1 MNVHH
6 REMAAPA
13 SRRPELMGRY
23 RALGERERLVLEL
36 RSMVLIGLSRRR
48 FLGLANS
55 VLQRCGEHHRE
66 YTGAEIARTTE
77 RLERDGLIGRD
88 GKVWPALACAVA
100 REAVAGAGGNA
111 LVAACTDTFYPVRG
125 YRRWGGRSDPATGL
139 DPYIALRIAV
149 FANDEQL
156 FTTAYNASYDDFDF
170 PMSPRGLSFDPAPE
184 EDPFEL
190 VLEGLDSDPDWLLG
204 RKGAIVDRILNL
216 MLETE
221 WDGDGSRPHT
231 ALFTLA
237 GMRLDPREHEAV
249 LMPLM
254 ERALWIGEW
263 EWIRERAWP
272 EPDWEP
278 YSWNPGF
285 YKAAIS
291 YLEGSDGAA
300 DEFRDHLAAS
310 RRKLR
315 SRRLRPPGA
324 SGYLFVLAML
334 SRGSADDR
342 RQARD
347 LIGMMRERSRLTGT
361 MGYDALHCILGLL
374 EGRDEEARRELDA
387 LLAQHERT
395 GAPPFVSGL
404 LALAQVAAAPER
416 MSRKDREKLVAR
428 VSAIRD
434 HAPVPA
440 LMIAAA
446 LDRINALPEAV
457 RVWRDSMTASGIRD
471 FATVISLSPAWVR
484 RIDGLVRALGA
495 GGARNRSA
503 GHGGRLAWLVDP
515 VTLSVSV
522 VMQRRLKRGGWST
535 GRVVPVR
542 RFFESDEQLLGMMGR
557 EDVFAV
563 HHGAVRDTN
572 RYRDY
577 VLVPDL
583 ALPALVGHP
592 AVYHA
597 DDRNRRLDLV
607 AGEVELAVSRR
618 DDGYHLGLS
627 HWSDTGRVFLDHEAD
642 DRYRVV
648 RMDRSLA
655 DIAGLIGRNG
665 LQVPQEGKARVIE
678 LARLCDDRMV
688 VVSDVD
694 GIGTPAAPGDPHPV
708 VRLEP
713 TDDNGLRVS
722 LWVQP
727 CGPDG
732 PRLPVGRGPRLV
744 RADSHGAGRH
754 ERDLAREEAAAAAV
768 IAACPT
774 LADTGVMTKSH
785 VFDEPET
792 GLDFMLELHAVTEP
806 VTVEWPENTA
816 RPHPRV
822 VSTSQVATTVR
833 KDREWFA
840 VSGEVA
846 VDDDLVVDMRE
857 LLDALDHAVGR
868 FVPIG
873 KGRLVALTEGLR
885 RQLETLRAA
894 SAGHGADGERIHPM
908 SVLALDELLDTAGT
922 GDGGSPWH
930 RFRSRLA
937 AARELDC
944 AVPDGLHARL
954 REYQREGYE
963 WMSRLAHIGAGA
975 CLADDMGL
983 GKTVQSLA
991 LLLARAEGGPAL
1003 IVAPTSVCY
1012 NWEEEA
1018 ARFAPGLAMHFLGSM
1033 SGRKEIV
1040 SRLGP
1045 GDVLV
1050 VSYGLATRSIA
1061 ALQSTRWHTLV
1072 LDEAQAIKNP
1082 QAKRTRAI
1090 RELDAGFR
1098 VALTGTPI
1106 ENALEE
1112 LWSLFSVINP
1122 GLLGTIARFRRRFAV
1137 AESDRAGRERLAAIV
1152 RPFILRRRKSMVLTE
1167 LPSRTEQVLHVEPD
1181 PEERAFLE
1189 AVRRQAVERIAD
1201 LGNDEPGARRIHML
1215 AELTRL
1221 RLACCHPRLV
1231 QPDSTIPG
1239 AKLESA
1245 MELIRT
1251 LIAEGHKALVFSQF
1265 VKHLEVVRAQLDVD
1279 GVDYQYLDGST
1290 PPAERRKRVN
1300 AFQAGEGELFLI
1312 SLKAGGTGLN
1322 LTAADY
1328 VIHLDPWWNPAVE
1341 DQASDRAHRIGQQRP
1356 VTIYRLAVRNSI
1368 EEKVIRLHEEKREL
1382 ADDILAGT
1390 ESAAALTEEELM
1402 NLIAQA

>member
-1 MNVHH
+1 MNIHH
-6 REMAAPA
+6 REMPPHAPGL
-13 SRRPELMGRY
+13 PGLMERY

-36 RSMVLIGLSRRR
+36 RSLILIGLSKRR

-55 VLQRCGEHHRE
+55 VAQQCGEHHRE

-77 RLERDGLIGRD
+77 RLQRDGLIGSD
-88 GKVWPALACAVA
+88 EKVWPPLACAVA
-100 REAVAGAGGNA
+100 REAVAGASGNA
-111 LVAACTDTFYPVRG
+111 LVAVCTGTFYPIRG

-139 DPYIALRIAV
+139 DPYIALRVAV
-149 FANDEQL
+149 FADDEQL
-156 FTTAYNASYDDFDF
+156 FTTAYNASCDDFDF
-170 PMSPRGLSFDPAPE
+170 PMSPRGLSDNLALE

-190 VLEGLDSDPDWLLG
+190 VLEGLDTDPDWLLG
-204 RKGAIVDRILNL
+204 RKGPIVDRILNL
-216 MLETE
+216 MLESE
-221 WDGDGSRPHT
+221 WDGDGSRPHSV
-231 ALFTLA
+231 LFALA
-237 GMRLDPREHEAV
+237 GKRLDPREHEATV
-249 LMPLM
+249 MALM

-263 EWIRERAWP
+263 GWIRERAWP
-272 EPDWEP
+272 EPNWEP
-278 YSWNPGF
+278 HSWNPGF
-285 YKAAIS
+285 YKTAIS
-291 YLEGSDGAA
+291 YLAGSDTVA
-300 DEFRDHLAAS
+300 DEFRDHLAAA

-324 SGYLFVLAML
+324 TGYLFVLAML

-342 RQARD
+342 REARD

-361 MGYDALHCILGLL
+361 LGYEALDCILDLL
-374 EGRDEEARRELDA
+374 EGRDEEARRELDE
-387 LLAQHERT
+387 LFAQHERT

-416 MSRKDREKLVAR
+416 MNSKVREKLVTR

-446 LDRINALPEAV
+446 LDRVDALPEAM
-457 RVWRDSMTASGIRD
+457 RAWRDSMTASGIRD
-471 FATVISLSPAWVR
+471 FATVISMSPAWVR
-484 RIDGLVRALGA
+484 RMDGLARVVGA
-495 GGARNRSA
+495 GGVRSRSA
-503 GHGGRLAWLVDP
+503 GHRGRLAWLVDP
-515 VTLSVSV
+515 QTLSVSV
-522 VMQRRLKRGGWST
+522 VMQTRLKRGGWSA
-535 GRVVPVR
+535 GRAVPVR
-542 RFFESDEQLLGMMGR
+542 RFFESDEQLRGMMTR
-557 EDVFAV
+557 EDVFAA
-563 HHGAVRDTN
+563 HHGAVRDKS

-583 ALPALVGHP
+583 VLPALVGHP
-592 AVYHA
+592 AVYRA

-607 AGEVELAVSRR
+607 AGEVELAVSTR

-627 HWSDTGRVFLDHEAD
+627 HWSDIGRVFLDHEAD

-648 RMDRSLA
+648 RIDRSLV
-655 DIAGLIGRNG
+655 DIAELIGRNG
-665 LQVPQEGKARVIE
+665 LVVPQEGRARVIE
-678 LARLCDDRMV
+678 LARLCDDHV
-688 VVSDVD
+688 AVVSDVD
-694 GIGTPAAPGDPHPV
+694 GIGTPATPGDPRPV

-713 TDDNGLRVS
+713 TDDSRLKVS

-732 PRLPVGRGPRLV
+732 PRFPVGRGPRVV
-744 RADSHGAGRH
+744 RAAGGGNGRH
-754 ERDLAREEAAAAAV
+754 ERDLAGEEAAAAAV
-768 IAACPT
+768 VAACPT
-774 LADTGVMTKSH
+774 LADTGVVTGSH
-785 VFDEPET
+785 VFDEPAT
-792 GLDFMLELHAVTEP
+792 GLDFMLELQAVTGP
-806 VTVEWPENTA
+806 VTIEWPENAA

-822 VSTSQVATTVR
+822 VSTSQVATTVH

-840 VSGEVA
+840 VSGKVA
-846 VDDDLVVDMRE
+846 VDDDLVLDMRE

-873 KGRLVALTEGLR
+873 KGRLVALTDGLR

-894 SAGHGADGERIHPM
+894 SAGHGAGGERIHPM
-908 SVLALDELLDTAGT
+908 SALALDELLETAGS
-922 GDGGSPWH
+922 GDGRSPWH

-937 AARELDC
+937 AARELEC
-944 AVPDGLHARL
+944 AVPDGLHAQL
-954 REYQREGYE
+954 REYQRQGYE
-963 WMSRLAHIGAGA
+963 WMCRLAHIGAGA

-991 LLLARAEGGPAL
+991 LLLARADGGPAL
-1003 IVAPTSVCY
+1003 IVAPTSVCF

-1018 ARFAPGLAMHFLGSM
+1018 ARFAPGLTMHFLGSM
-1033 SGRKEIV
+1033 AGRMETI

-1061 ALQSTRWHTLV
+1061 ALKSIGWHTLV
-1072 LDEAQAIKNP
+1072 LDEAQAIKNS

-1090 RELDAGFR
+1090 RELDADFR

-1122 GLLGTIARFRRRFAV
+1122 GLLGTLAGFRRRFAV
-1137 AESDRAGRERLAAIV
+1137 AEGDRAGRERLAALV
-1152 RPFILRRRKSMVLTE
+1152 RPFVLRRRKSAVLTE
-1167 LPSRTEQVLHVEPD
+1167 LPSRTEQVLHVEPE

-1189 AVRRQAVERIAD
+1189 AVRLQAVERIAG
-1201 LGNDEPGARRIHML
+1201 LGDEEPGTRRIHML

-1231 QPDSTIPG
+1231 QPDSTLPG

-1245 MELIRT
+1245 MALIRT

-1265 VKHLEVVRAQLDVD
+1265 VKHLEVVRARLDVE

-1290 PPAERRKRVN
+1290 PPAERRARVN
-1300 AFQAGEGELFLI
+1300 AFQAGRGELFLI

-1368 EEKVIRLHEEKREL
+1368 EEKVIRLHGEKREL

-1390 ESAAALTEEELM
+1390 ESATALTEDDLM